1 MFSLQQPSSTQI
13 ESFIESQ
20 KDRAF
25 SYPAVGAT
33 KGTPPAG
40 YRVDHNRVR
49 LGEGAAIFG
58 EACDNLRAW
67 KHFDLGWVQLRPAHA
82 PVAVGSTV
90 ALVVRHFRFW
100 SLNACRI
107 VYMIDEEPGD
117 MKRFG
122 FAYGTLPDHAE
133 TGEERFTIEW
143 HPNDDSVWYDILA
156 FSRPNKLAAKLGYPI
171 TRVFQ
176 RRFARDSNER
186 LRSRSR

>member
-1 MFSLQQPSSTQI
+1 
-13 ESFIESQ
+13 
-20 KDRAF
+20 
-25 SYPAVGAT
+25 
-33 KGTPPAG
+33 
-40 YRVDHNRVR
+40 
-49 LGEGAAIFG
+49 
-58 EACDNLRAW
+58 
-67 KHFDLGWVQLRPAHA
+67 
-82 PVAVGSTV
+82 
-90 ALVVRHFRFW
+90 
-100 SLNACRI
+100 
-107 VYMIDEEPGD
+107 MIDEEPGD